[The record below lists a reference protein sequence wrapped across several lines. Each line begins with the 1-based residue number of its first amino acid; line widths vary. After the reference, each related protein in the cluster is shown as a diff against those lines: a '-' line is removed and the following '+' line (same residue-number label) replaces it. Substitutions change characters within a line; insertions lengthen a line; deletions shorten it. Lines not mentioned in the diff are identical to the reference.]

1 MAHALR
7 EYQRQVLERARAE
20 NVVMVGE
27 TGIGKTFVAICL
39 LSELDYS
46 GGRRAFFLAPTRQ
59 LVLQIAA
66 KIQQMSTL
74 RTAAYCGQALD
85 LWDRRKWQ
93 HELLLTR
100 VLVCTPGILRN
111 LLEKGYVQMH
121 EINLLV
127 FDECHHVTKRHPYAH
142 IMKMYD
148 VAEKQRQEDDRRL
161 LLPRIFGAT
170 SCPTKHCA
178 RNLKSELVKVE
189 LDAQQTVAFA
199 AAAPMLF
206 ETYEAPAVAEEEEE
220 DAEERPSLP
229 SALDNPALFES
240 LMKEFEDV
248 KALQVHEKLV
258 LKGRSESARDP
269 EFRQQQTRKF
279 VQACVAIYKNLGLWC
294 FYKYV
299 ELEIERLARGASLL
313 FCIPGSMHGLD
324 KDAIRTMMMLSM
336 KRSQC
341 AFACSPKV
349 RKAEELVRTRLCDP
363 VDEVLAET
371 YTTASSSSSKHQSDS
386 ESESDDEEEEEEE
399 EESEQPV
406 SLLGIQGPPP
416 SNPRALQGIVFVNT
430 RSECRVLM
438 EYFYEKFTAADEDEE
453 EGSEEEEERADS
465 AAGGDT
471 ERIVVACLLGQA
483 SRSDTASYNLPK
495 LKAILSEFESGLVR
509 LLVTT
514 SVSAEGIDFPQCGL
528 VLVMDRVPSARLLI
542 QLKGRARHE
551 DGIVY
556 YLAEEGDLDHE
567 VHYRQLLAESQ
578 DIHRLDF
585 SGEKEESIFQQP
597 HAVAAEKLQG
607 LQYYPDESRLVV
619 ERTGAQLDLDSSIVC
634 LNMFCQSLPAKLY
647 TVDLKNMYS
656 YTQGSDIRMPVF
668 HAMVQLPP
676 ELEMDPFTSEPM
688 RSKAM
693 ARASAAFMACKEL
706 LAQGMLDDS
715 LNSVFRKGKAQAS
728 ASASDLSYFLRRLHT

>member
-7 EYQRQVLERARAE
+7 EYQRQVLERARSQ
-20 NVVMVGE
+20 NVVMVGD

-66 KIQQMSTL
+66 TVQQMSTL
-74 RTAAYCGQALD
+74 RSAAYCGQALD

-93 HELLLTR
+93 HELQLTR

-148 VAEKQRQEDDRRL
+148 AVESEDRP
-161 LLPRIFGAT
+161 LPRIFGAT

-178 RNLKSELVKVE
+178 RNLKSELIKVE
-189 LDAQQTVAFA
+189 LDEQQTMAFA

-206 ETYEAPAVAEEEEE
+206 ETYESLAVRE
-220 DAEERPSLP
+220 DTDDDRPSLWTAGAFDYP
-229 SALDNPALFES
+229 VLLES
-240 LMKEFEDV
+240 IMKEFDDV

-258 LKGRSESARDP
+258 LKGKSESARDP
-269 EFRQQQTRKF
+269 EYREQQKRKF
-279 VQACVAIYKNLGLWC
+279 VLACVSIYKNLGLWC

-313 FCIPGSMHGLD
+313 LYIPGTMRNLD
-324 KDAIRTMMMLSM
+324 KDAIKTMMMLSM

-341 AFACSPKV
+341 EFACSPKV
-349 RKAEELVRTRLCDP
+349 RKAEELIRNRLCDP

-371 YTTASSSSSKHQSDS
+371 YTTASSSSSKQES
-386 ESESDDEEEEEEE
+386 ESENESDADVEETE
-399 EESEQPV
+399 PA
-406 SLLGIQGPPP
+406 SLLVLEGRPP

-430 RSECRVLM
+430 RAECRVLM
-438 EYFYEKFTAADEDEE
+438 EYFYEKFTAVDEDEE
-453 EGSEEEEERADS
+453 DEEDDSEEEDEATGERA
-465 AAGGDT
+465 T
-471 ERIVVACLLGQA
+471 EAERLMVACLLGQA
-483 SRSDTASYNLPK
+483 SRSDAASYNLPK
-495 LKAILSEFESGLVR
+495 LKTILSEFESGLVR

-567 VHYRQLLAESQ
+567 VHYRQLLAESE

-585 SGEKEESIFQQP
+585 SSEKEESIFQQP
-597 HAVAAEKLQG
+597 HAVAAEKMHG
-607 LQYYPDESRLVV
+607 LHYNPEENRLVV
-619 ERTGAQLDLDSSIVC
+619 ERTGAQLDLDSSIKH
-634 LNMFCQSLPAKLY
+634 LNIFCQSLPAKLY
-647 TVDLKNMYS
+647 TLDLKNMYS
-656 YTQGSDIRMPVF
+656 CTQGPDIRTPVF
-668 HAMVQLPP
+668 HAVVQLPR
-676 ELEMDPFTSEPM
+676 ELEMDAFTGKPM
-688 RSKAM
+688 PSKPK
-693 ARASAAFMACKEL
+693 ARASAALMACKEL
-706 LAQGMLDDS
+706 FAQGMLDDWF
-715 LNSVFRKGKAQAS
+715 NSVFRKGKAQAS
-728 ASASDLSYFLRRLHT
+728 ASADDLSYFFSRVHT